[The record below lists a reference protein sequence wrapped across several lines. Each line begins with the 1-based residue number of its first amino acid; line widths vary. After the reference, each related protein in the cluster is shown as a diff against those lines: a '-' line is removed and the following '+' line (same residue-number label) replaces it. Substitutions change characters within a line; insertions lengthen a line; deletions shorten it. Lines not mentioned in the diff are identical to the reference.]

1 MTTSIR
7 TLSAQDIDADWVK
20 SSYSDNGTA
29 CVEAADLT
37 RTDRRGVA
45 VRDSKD
51 PDGPALLFTP
61 EMFAAFVADVRGGR
75 FDV

>member
-1 MTTSIR
+1 MTIYTR
-7 TLSAQDIDADWVK
+7 TLSARELGADWFK

-37 RTDRRGVA
+37 RTDYRGVA

-51 PDGPALLFTP
+51 PGGPALLFTA
-61 EMFAAFVADVRGGR
+61 EAFAAFVADVRDGR
-75 FDV
+75 FDG